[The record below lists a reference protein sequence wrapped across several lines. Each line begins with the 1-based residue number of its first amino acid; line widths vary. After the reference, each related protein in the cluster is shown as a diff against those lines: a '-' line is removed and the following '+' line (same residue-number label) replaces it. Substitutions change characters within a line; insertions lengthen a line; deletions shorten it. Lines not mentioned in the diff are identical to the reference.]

1 MKRHMKRLAAPKT
14 WPIKRK
20 GKQRFI
26 TRPYPRAPFS
36 LSLPLTIILRDLLGI
51 AYNNKEVEYLVRN
64 KKVLVNGKPRKNGKF
79 LVTLFDVIN
88 LPQINKHYRL
98 TLGKNKKLKIIE
110 VDEKEADKKVIK
122 IIKKQKVKGN
132 KIQLTGLDST
142 NVLVD
147 NTNLKVGDSL
157 IYNLKTNQVEK
168 ELPLKE
174 GAYVY
179 FYSGSNTAQ
188 QGIIK
193 KIIVPEMKEAY
204 SKIKKE
210 VEVET
215 ENGKLIR
222 TSINNLIVV
231 GEEKPEIT
239 IN

>member
-1 MKRHMKRLAAPKT
+1 MKRLAAPKT

-36 LSLPLTIILRDLLGI
+36 LGLPLTIILRDLLGV

-79 LVTLFDVIN
+79 LVTLFDVISF
-88 LPQINKHYRL
+88 PQINKHYRL
-98 TLGKNKKLKIIE
+98 TLGKNKKLKIVEINE
-110 VDEKEADKKVIK
+110 EETDKKIIK
-122 IIKKQKVKGN
+122 IIRKQKVKGG

-142 NVLVD
+142 NILLD
-147 NTNLKVGDSL
+147 NTNLRVGDSI
-157 IYNLKTNQVEK
+157 IYNLKTKQIEK

-174 GAYVY
+174 GVYVY

-193 KIIVPEMKEAY
+193 RIIIPEVKEAY
-204 SKIKKE
+204 GKIKKE
-210 VEVET
+210 IEVET
-215 ENGKLIR
+215 ENGLIR
-222 TSINNLIVV
+222 TSANNLIVV

>member
-26 TRPYPRAPFS
+26 TRPYPRAPFL
-36 LSLPLTIILRDLLGI
+36 LSLPLTVILRDLLGI

-64 KKVLVNGKPRKNGKF
+64 KKVLVNGKARKNGKF
-79 LVTLFDVIN
+79 LVTLFDVIDF
-88 LPQINKHYRL
+88 PQINKHYRL
-98 TLGKNKKLKIIE
+98 TIGKNKKLKIVE
-110 VDEKEADKKVIK
+110 VDEQEADKKIIK
-122 IIKKQKVKGN
+122 IIRKQKVKGG

-142 NVLVD
+142 NILLD
-147 NTNLKVGDSL
+147 NTNLKVGDSI
-157 IYNLKTNQVEK
+157 IYNLKTKQIEK

-179 FYSGSNTAQ
+179 FYSGSNIAQ
-188 QGIIK
+188 KGVVK
-193 KIIVPEMKEAY
+193 KIIIPEVKEAY

-215 ENGKLIR
+215 EDGVIR